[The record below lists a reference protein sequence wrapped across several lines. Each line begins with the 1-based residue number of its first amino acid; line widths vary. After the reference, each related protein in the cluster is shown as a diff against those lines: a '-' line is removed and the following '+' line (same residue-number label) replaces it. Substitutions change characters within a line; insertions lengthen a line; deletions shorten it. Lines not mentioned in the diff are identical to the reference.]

1 MTYEEWD
8 VWTRGSAIRRAGYA
22 AFRRNVAV
30 GLGNWSAAEVAAGK
44 WLAGVDE
51 PPEEAVA
58 VLRDALE
65 DEELLVREHAVW
77 LEQLE

>member
-1 MTYEEWD
+1 VCPWNSPKLVQATSERDYFPR
-8 VWTRGSAIRRAGYA
+8 VPGLSGSRPDPD
-22 AFRRNVAV
+22 
-30 GLGNWSAAEVAAGK
+30 AGK

-65 DEELLVREHAVW
+65 DEEPLVREHAVW
-77 LEQLE
+77 ALEQLE